1 MNSDASLLAR
11 FPGLTRLGRLGRP
24 RRIPLLQQLNPTECG
39 STCLAM
45 TLAYHGKPVRL
56 DRVSDV
62 LGVNRDGASAQ
73 AIATGA
79 RHFGL
84 DARGVRLEPDELEY
98 LPAGSILHWEFNH
111 FVVFERADEKWIRVI
126 DPRLGRRRLR
136 HADVGRLFTGIAIAL
151 EPGSQF
157 ERSRALDKPVW
168 RYVRGTLGKSDA
180 WARASVL
187 SLMLQLFALAIPVVT
202 SALVDRV
209 VPRSDHHLLTIL
221 CVGMSSLLGFNF
233 LAALIRGHL
242 LLQLRTQLDL
252 KMTLG
257 FLEHLVGLPY
267 IFFQRR
273 LTGDLL
279 MRLSSHTT
287 IREMLTSGV
296 LSGILD
302 GLLVLIYLA
311 LLAFISPELGL
322 LVFALGSLQVATFVL
337 SRKRQRDLM
346 AENLEIQAR
355 TEAYQLELVSGI
367 ETLKASGSERRAVE
381 TWTDLFVDTLNVAL
395 KRGRLAAL
403 VDAAASTLRIGGPL
417 LILAW
422 GTMRVL
428 DGTITL
434 GAMLGLAALAEG
446 FLVPLASL
454 VATAGQLQLL
464 SSYVDRIDDVLQ
476 AAPEQDAA
484 RVRPA
489 EKLTGRIELE
499 RVSFRYSTFA
509 PLVVDDVSVVIEP
522 GQFVALVGP
531 SGSGKST
538 LASLLLALYRPSSG
552 RIVYD
557 GVDLIELDA
566 STVRRQMGIVVQRPY
581 LFGTTIGANIL
592 LANPH
597 LPRERMIEAARK
609 AQIHEEIVSMP
620 MAYDTPVIGGGTS
633 MSGGQRQRIAIAR
646 ALVND
651 PAVLLFDEATSA
663 LDSITE
669 QKVQGA
675 LAGLEC
681 TRIVIAHRLSTVV
694 RADLILVMQGGRIA
708 ERGTHDELLAAGG
721 VYRDL
726 VNAQLSHAD

>member
-1 MNSDASLLAR
+1 MTSNASLLAR
-11 FPGLTRLGRLGRP
+11 FPGLARLGRLGRQ

-45 TLAYHGKPVRL
+45 TLAYHGRHVRL
-56 DRVSDV
+56 DQVSQL
-62 LGVNRDGASAQ
+62 LGVDRDGASAQ
-73 AIATGA
+73 RIAVGA

-84 DARGVRLEPDELEY
+84 DARGVRLETSELEY
-98 LPAGSILHWEFNH
+98 LPPGSILHWEFNH
-111 FVVFERADEKWIRVI
+111 FVVFEHADERWVRII
-126 DPRLGRRRLR
+126 DPRLGRRRLS
-136 HADVGRLFTGIAIAL
+136 HAEVGRLFTGIAIAL
-151 EPGSQF
+151 EPGAQF
-157 ERSRALDKPVW
+157 QKGAALDKPVW
-168 RYVRGTLGKSDA
+168 RFVSAALRKSDA
-180 WARASVL
+180 WLRASVL
-187 SLMLQLFALAIPVVT
+187 SLLLQVFSLAIPIVT

-209 VPRSDHHLLTIL
+209 VPRGDHTLLTVL
-221 CVGMSSLLGFNF
+221 CVGLFSLLGFNF
-233 LAALIRGHL
+233 LSTLIRGHL
-242 LLQLRTQLDL
+242 LLQLRTHLDL

-257 FLEHLVGLPY
+257 FLEHLVGLPFL
-267 IFFQRR
+267 FFQKR

-279 MRLSSHTT
+279 MRLSSHTV

-302 GLLVLIYLA
+302 GLLVTVYLGI
-311 LLAFISPELGL
+311 LAFLNPELGSI
-322 LVFALGSLQVATFVL
+322 VFGLGLLQVTTFAF

-403 VDAAASTLRIGGPL
+403 VDAAAGTLRLGGPL

-422 GTMRVL
+422 GATRVL
-428 DGTITL
+428 DGTISL

-476 AAPEQDAA
+476 AAPEQDAQKV
-484 RVRPA
+484 RVA
-489 EKLTGRIELE
+489 ERLTGRIELE
-499 RVSFRYSTFA
+499 RVTFRYSPFA
-509 PLVVDDVSVVIEP
+509 PLVVDDVSVAIER

-552 RIVYD
+552 RILYD
-557 GVDLIELDA
+557 GTDLSELDA
-566 STVRRQMGIVVQRPY
+566 SSVRRQMGIVVQRPY
-581 LFGTTIGANIL
+581 LFGTTIAANIL
-592 LANPH
+592 LANPT
-597 LPRERMIEAARK
+597 LPRDKLVEAGK
-609 AQIHEEIVSMP
+609 MAQIHEEIVAMP
-620 MAYDTPVIGGGTS
+620 MGYDTPVIGGGSS

-646 ALVND
+646 ALANE
-651 PAVLLFDEATSA
+651 PSVLLLDEATSA
-663 LDSITE
+663 LDAITE
-669 QKVQGA
+669 QKVQAA
-675 LAGLEC
+675 LSALQC

-694 RADLILVMQGGRIA
+694 RADLILVMQNGRIV
-708 ERGTHDELLAAGG
+708 ERGKHDELLQAGG
-721 VYRDL
+721 VYRSL
-726 VNAQLSHAD
+726 VDAQLASGG